1 VCHRGALH
9 LRPRAQRVFTPETTF
24 DRMVAMAIERGKLA
38 DLILD
43 NTEGWGY
50 HALGRIVQV
59 IEATPPWKSARAV
72 KPLRSAFLNAV
83 VAGAKASAGQAKEV
97 VG

>member
-1 VCHRGALH
+1 M
-9 LRPRAQRVFTPETTF
+9 FTPETTF

-50 HALGRIVQV
+50 QALD
-59 IEATPPWKSARAV
+59 A
-72 KPLRSAFLNAV
+72 
-83 VAGAKASAGQAKEV
+83 
-97 VG
+97 

>member
-1 VCHRGALH
+1 
-9 LRPRAQRVFTPETTF
+9 
-24 DRMVAMAIERGKLA
+24 MVAMAIERGKLA

-59 IEATPPWKSARAV
+59 IEATPPWKAARAV
-72 KPLRSAFLNAV
+72 KPLRSVFLNAV
-83 VAGAKASAGQAKEV
+83 VSGVKASAGQAKQV